1 MYLLFFVAHLLNIA
15 TGPPSGPPSCWGLVS
30 CSCAW
35 SFLAEEEALP
45 EEEALSEDAPQPPPL
60 GIQAPEHAGA
70 HQSPPQMQLHHE
82 QEPYE
87 KEQMVLMK
95 VDVMGLPENQQ
106 EPHRDQFL
114 HGNLVSPAVLVPMHR
129 PTAAPFDGLLCW
141 PGTMSA

>member
-1 MYLLFFVAHLLNIA
+1 MYLLFFVAHSLTTA
-15 TGPPSGPPSCWGLVS
+15 SPPSGPLSSWGLVS
-30 CSCAW
+30 SSSSW
-35 SFLAEEEALP
+35 TFLALLP
-45 EEEALSEDAPQPPPL
+45 QQEALSEEAPQPPPL
-60 GIQAPEHAGA
+60 IQAPEHAGA
-70 HQSPPQMQLHHE
+70 HQSPPQMQHHHE

-95 VDVMGLPENQQ
+95 VAVMGLLGVPENQQ